1 MKDKYSCNTDGLNG
15 EELLTLDEIL
25 SDIICWRSRDDD
37 FMDSWGRSVEEW
49 HEKRYNDYL
58 RTHKDYQR
66 PTEWSYEKDLAWMF
80 AQTSVI
86 NRSCGKIEDDDIDEY
101 FACGNELSEEQQTV
115 WDKAIVKHE
124 PQREVEYSCTDH
136 FDFNWGR

>member
-1 MKDKYSCNTDGLNG
+1 MKDKYSCNTYGLNG

-49 HEKRYNDYL
+49 HEKRYNEYI

-66 PTEWSYEKDLAWMF
+66 PTEWSYETDLAWMF
-80 AQTSVI
+80 AQKSVI

-101 FACGNELSEEQQTV
+101 FACGNELSEEQQIV

>member
-1 MKDKYSCNTDGLNG
+1 MKDRYSCNTHELNG

-37 FMDSWGRSVEEW
+37 FIDSWGRSVEDW
-49 HEKRYNDYL
+49 HEKRYNEYL
-58 RTHKDYQR
+58 QTHKDYKR
-66 PTEWSYEKDLAWMF
+66 PTEWSYETDLAWMF
-80 AQTSVI
+80 AQKSVI